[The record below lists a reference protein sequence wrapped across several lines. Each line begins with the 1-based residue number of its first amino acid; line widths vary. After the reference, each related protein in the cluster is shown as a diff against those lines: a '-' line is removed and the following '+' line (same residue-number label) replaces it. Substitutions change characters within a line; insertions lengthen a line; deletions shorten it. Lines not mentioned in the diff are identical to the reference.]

1 MIKPIIG
8 LIVQP
13 TNVIA
18 SPMPSINDA
27 IPQTIT
33 TNIKVTKRFYFL
45 FIPFSLKNSS
55 SIVSLEGKTQRG
67 AAAIIENNNAKQ
79 PILIQTKSLSLS
91 AYKIFLTHNYDSE
104 PINVK

>member
-1 MIKPIIG
+1 M
-8 LIVQP
+8 
-13 TNVIA
+13 
-18 SPMPSINDA
+18 
-27 IPQTIT
+27 IT
-33 TNIKVTKRFYFL
+33 TNIKVTKKFYFL

-55 SIVSLEGKTQRG
+55 SIVSLDGKTQRG

-91 AYKIFLTHNYDSE
+91 AYKIFLTHNYDSD